1 MILFLGVKT
10 MHPTSLAGDGPRSH
24 PQDDVEPG
32 THANSYDALDFLA
45 HAAQES
51 AGLPSSPESGT
62 AVSRRNRHSLS
73 PIRKVRR
80 PDSTTID
87 PAEQSS
93 DEEANLVVVENPDGS
108 LLEGMPSGFKHLT
121 PEPSLPHTPRT
132 LNFALTG
139 VDLVELF
146 NRHERIFLGLLLI
159 TVLVDAVIIT
169 EEFTTIIGA
178 IVNMIARTNGSIN
191 WSGKLGNV
199 LPFMEK
205 GIDVD
210 PADMTLAE
218 SHVRQTFSVFP
229 PHWSFGWAFG
239 TAWVDLF
246 VCLIFFVAGFFAYVS
261 KQRRSYSW
269 FSTVACIALV
279 WQVVLSCVDKLSL
292 LLFLTRLACF
302 THARF
307 MGDLMDDIS
316 VLATLMGPRGVDI
329 TDALLDAEQYPLM
342 VDIAEEGNIR
352 GRPPL

>member
-1 MILFLGVKT
+1 MN
-10 MHPTSLAGDGPRSH
+10 
-24 PQDDVEPG
+24 PQNSTRPSMQDSPQVDVPASEQVS
-32 THANSYDALDFLA
+32 AYDALGFLS

-51 AGLPSSPESGT
+51 RDIPSSPEYGT
-62 AVSRRNRHSLS
+62 SNQRRTRPSLS

-80 PDSTTID
+80 PDSTTMD
-87 PAEQSS
+87 PADQTS

-121 PEPSLPHTPRT
+121 PEASAPHTPRT

-139 VDLVELF
+139 VDLVDLF

-159 TVLVDAVIIT
+159 TILVDAIIIT
-169 EEFTTIIGA
+169 EEFTTVIGA
-178 IVNMIARTNGSIN
+178 IINMTSRSNGAGVN

-199 LPFMEK
+199 LPFMER
-205 GIDVD
+205 GPEIEPSDT
-210 PADMTLAE
+210 TLAD

-229 PHWSFGWAFG
+229 PHWSFAWAFG

-246 VCLIFFVAGFFAYVS
+246 MCLIFFVAGFFAYVS

-269 FSTVACIALV
+269 FSTVACIALI

-292 LLFLTRLACF
+292 LLFLARLACF
-302 THARF
+302 THSRF

-316 VLATLMGPRGVDI
+316 VLATLMGPRGSDI
-329 TDALLDAEQYPLM
+329 TEALLESEQIPLAI
-342 VDIAEEGNIR
+342 DIAEENGR